1 MKDAMLS
8 STITNKRTG
17 IAQEEEDDPLLRI
30 SISSHSR
37 KKPKLI
43 TKSALVHLQ
52 FFHVPLVSPAGLTV
66 NVIRLEPGRPYT
78 FGRSRTHSDCDFFFN
93 DRRVSKQHC
102 QILFDSVHRKIYI
115 LDGAL
120 FGIRTSVVAEFRR
133 RLICYDQLEGED
145 KESVDSSI
153 KVSLNGVFVN
163 GIKVKRGMVKELCT
177 GDEIMLACSNEGV
190 CSSGVQIG
198 FAIQGVVF
206 KEEIVIGS
214 NEVHLE
220 RIKLFG
226 RTASMRHSQGSVSSG
241 NRNKRVFAAHEN
253 EVMPQGYAISGLK
266 SGGIVGRAKFLSN
279 KCRQIMQSDDPI
291 CCIKQC
297 VLSDFRMIISDPKS
311 KLNCRT
317 RVVPFDKG
325 KFPVGDELMVNGAGQ
340 DMHIAQEVQPC
351 ENSRV
356 GQDMHVNKD
365 KCETKC
371 FCCGSDSL
379 FLKGTSGIYSE
390 GGSERYSSLNSV
402 GKVNSPDPS
411 DVQTNCQP
419 PGTGKKF
426 YLNRLH
432 FMDHGSFS
440 HQNVISLPELL
451 HPIKSI
457 TRIFIATFTSDIL
470 W

>member
-1 MKDAMLS
+1 
-8 STITNKRTG
+8 
-17 IAQEEEDDPLLRI
+17 
-30 SISSHSR
+30 
-37 KKPKLI
+37 
-43 TKSALVHLQ
+43 
-52 FFHVPLVSPAGLTV
+52 
-66 NVIRLEPGRPYT
+66 
-78 FGRSRTHSDCDFFFN
+78 
-93 DRRVSKQHC
+93 
-102 QILFDSVHRKIYI
+102 
-115 LDGAL
+115 
-120 FGIRTSVVAEFRR
+120 
-133 RLICYDQLEGED
+133 
-145 KESVDSSI
+145 
-153 KVSLNGVFVN
+153 
-163 GIKVKRGMVKELCT
+163 
-177 GDEIMLACSNEGV
+177 
-190 CSSGVQIG
+190 
-198 FAIQGVVF
+198 
-206 KEEIVIGS
+206 
-214 NEVHLE
+214 
-220 RIKLFG
+220 
-226 RTASMRHSQGSVSSG
+226 MRHSQGSVSSG

-340 DMHIAQEVQPC
+340 DIHIAQEVQPC